1 MIVIFPFKKMENERR
16 EKGKIIRAS
25 EGWGKDSK
33 NGIFVIPRLNFIL
46 KIKIGRYEDILDKC
60 I

>member
-1 MIVIFPFKKMENERR
+1 MK
-16 EKGKIIRAS
+16 EKRKGRLLGLRKG
-25 EGWGKDSK
+25 EGKDGK

>member
-1 MIVIFPFKKMENERR
+1 MKEERKGR
-16 EKGKIIRAS
+16 LDQGFGRVKGK
-25 EGWGKDSK
+25 DDK
-33 NGIFVIPRLNFIL
+33 NGIFVIQRLNFIL